1 MPSVICFCCVLSFF
15 STMPKDWM
23 ERMCLNDLFCVEWDE
38 KLNTVSQPCKA
49 KNCHNTAVLDENLGS
64 CTHPFTNHGQIWHVG
79 VDPQCTV
86 PHHISSWSVY
96 SVVYNHANLTN
107 LGIIGGSCTH
117 TVRQS
122 GQIWLPWV
130 RWPTVYAHVPK
141 FIWIGYCVALG
152 GKVPKFGCVFNLST
166 FCGGAT

>member
-1 MPSVICFCCVLSFF
+1 MPAVLHGSGCNLGTGMGCPLVVHCWADLQSVHELRCYANITQMRNVSEYMLVLTLCLVLFAFVVLSFF
-15 STMPKDWM
+15 STKPKDWM

-86 PHHISSWSVY
+86 PHHISS
-96 SVVYNHANLTN
+96 
-107 LGIIGGSCTH
+107 
-117 TVRQS
+117 
-122 GQIWLPWV
+122 
-130 RWPTVYAHVPK
+130 
-141 FIWIGYCVALG
+141 
-152 GKVPKFGCVFNLST
+152 
-166 FCGGAT
+166 